1 MAGGSLSQRDAS
13 AFNTELRRLDSPE
26 ACKALFGASI
36 APYGFDTFAC
46 GEVDLA
52 DRDRAVFYIIDWPD
66 AWTRFY
72 VGSGMID
79 RDPLIDALA
88 TRREPFTWSDLRSD
102 RTMAR
107 VGRASIEAA
116 AAAGWIEGLVVPL
129 PTIGTRAGLV
139 SLAGHREIAE
149 PDIRDYLCLIA
160 VCLHTHV
167 RTLVAGH
174 GFALPPMG
182 LTEREIASLRLV
194 ARGKSDP
201 AIAKELGVAVSTAHE
216 FVEKAKRRL
225 KARTRAE
232 LVATAVSFGIIDI

>member
-1 MAGGSLSQRDAS
+1 MFR
-13 AFNTELRRLDSPE
+13 
-26 ACKALFGASI
+26 ASI
-36 APYGFDTFAC
+36 EPYGFDTFAC

-79 RDPLIDALA
+79 RDPLVDGLA
-88 TRREPFTWSDLRSD
+88 TRREPFTWSDLRAD

-107 VGRASIEAA
+107 VGRVAIDAA
-116 AAAGWIEGLVVPL
+116 AAAGWVEGLVVPL

-139 SLAGHREIAE
+139 SLAGHREIHE
-149 PDIRDYLCLIA
+149 PELRDYLCLIA

-167 RTLVAGH
+167 RTLVSRH

-194 ARGKSDP
+194 ARGQSDA
-201 AIAKELGVAVSTAHE
+201 AIAKALGVAVSTAHE

-225 KARTRAE
+225 KAKTRAE
-232 LVATAVSFGIIDI
+232 LVATAASFGIIDI